1 VGAPVCCNGRGDALL
16 GGKGEE
22 DGGNGVERAAVWGG
36 CCGEG
41 GEDQWWVEGKM
52 RAGLGRLARLKG
64 KICGNRAAL
73 VCFGRDDRR
82 MKCQGVLG
90 SVLKTTT
97 KDPGDSGFFLCSSG
111 GRLVPWLE
119 IKDRFSLGFLVFSHY
134 FAKFSPPLKIQCNM
148 VFIGKVLLGFQTSP
162 STFPFLLFSFFFCKF

>member
-1 VGAPVCCNGRGDALL
+1 L
-16 GGKGEE
+16 
-22 DGGNGVERAAVWGG
+22 GG

-41 GEDQWWVEGKM
+41 GEDQWWVEGKI

-134 FAKFSPPLKIQCNM
+134 FAKLSPPCKNQCSL

-162 STFPFLLFSFFFCKF
+162 STFPFLLFSSFL